1 LSRGHM
7 GPGLMSVEEMVV
19 TGTEFVSD
27 GKTVP
32 ELDPEPEPEPEIRI
46 AESAPGAGIV
56 VPPGP

>member
-1 LSRGHM
+1 M